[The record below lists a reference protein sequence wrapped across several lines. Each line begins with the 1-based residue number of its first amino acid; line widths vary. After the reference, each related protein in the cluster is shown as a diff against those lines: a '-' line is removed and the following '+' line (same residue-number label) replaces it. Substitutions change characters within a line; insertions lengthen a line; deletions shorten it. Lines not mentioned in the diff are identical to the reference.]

1 MVAGSDAQRSML
13 RKAIGEGG
21 RERIDDVV
29 AAIVDTDALKYTT
42 ELARR
47 HAQAA
52 RDALNGLPESDAK
65 HAMLATAEFAVA
77 RTY

>member
-1 MVAGSDAQRSML
+1 ML
-13 RKAIGEGG
+13 RKAIEEGG

-29 AAIVDTDALKYTT
+29 AAIVDTDALKYTM
-42 ELARR
+42 ELARH
-47 HAQAA
+47 HAQSA